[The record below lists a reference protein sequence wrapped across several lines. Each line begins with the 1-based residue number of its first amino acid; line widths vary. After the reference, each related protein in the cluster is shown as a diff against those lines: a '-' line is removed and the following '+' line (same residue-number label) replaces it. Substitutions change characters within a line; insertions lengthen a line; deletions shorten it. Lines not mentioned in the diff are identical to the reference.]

1 MHPSTTLPLTR
12 QPTNPTSTL
21 NHLRA
26 AALKYLARPVVNKN
40 GIPGWD
46 DAFHQLV
53 IPKPPFKPGTKQ
65 RWPDKGAHITVAMT
79 NHDEDD
85 PGDIITEEAMVLHG
99 REVRSGSLG
108 EMTRQHFS
116 PKAFHSAKHF
126 RIVLYHTSLQVD
138 IGFEDPILL
147 EGRAN
152 NDEACQCCFY
162 LALETDRAT
171 DEAIEKLR
179 EEIGLD
185 TTHHH
190 KFHLS
195 VAGVAPAGPTP
206 SSAEALA
213 GFRAEWIP
221 SPADN
226 NLRERSGAT
235 ATATARGMAP
245 IRTDLMRN
253 ADRATKEARDLESAE
268 ERSQVEEDAKAEEN
282 AAEQLLMG
290 THSGSSQCDISI
302 GMTGPG
308 RPVNSTTQPPPV
320 GT

>member
-99 REVRSGSLG
+99 RE
-108 EMTRQHFS
+108 
-116 PKAFHSAKHF
+116 
-126 RIVLYHTSLQVD
+126 VD